1 MLSQIGNSII
11 KQIVL
16 VNEDSDECKSFQNA
30 LETFN
35 IAHSLIII
43 RDRGTLLNLLNDP
56 HFVPDFIFLS
66 MEGRGRSDM
75 HRLGLIKR
83 TIEICSIPVVVYSKF
98 TKPGSRD
105 YCYQTRACE
114 YFVRALS
121 FLL

>member
-1 MLSQIGNSII
+1 MLSHNGNSIA

-30 LETFN
+30 LETLN
-35 IAHSLIII
+35 TPHSLIII
-43 RDRGTLLNLLNDP
+43 RDRGTLFNLLNDP
-56 HFVPDFIFLS
+56 HFVPDFIFFS
-66 MEGRGRSDM
+66 MKGRGASDM
-75 HRLGLIKR
+75 NRLRLIKR
-83 TIEICSIPVVVYSKF
+83 RIEICSIPVVVYSKS
-98 TKPGSRD
+98 TKPSSRD